1 MPMATNPMR
10 LSMDSL
16 LGQRSLPYSPV
27 RKNATARSGT
37 GERPYDYTH
46 HDKESRLRQQHGSGS
61 LAELSESD
69 KGVLDTGRTHE
80 HIPRKLCECQKS
92 SVRRQ
97 YLERAPT
104 NPELM
109 QTGHSVKDSYRDSK
123 LSAVDEDALRTD
135 GGLREEG
142 DCVCM
147 SAGSDSE
154 EGVPKRKQRRY
165 RTTFTNFQLEELERA
180 FQKTHYPD
188 VFTRE
193 ELAMRLDLTES
204 RVQVWFQNRRA
215 KWRKREKAGVQP
227 LSLNFPFL
235 GPTPSIH
242 PMGHYLGRGPFPTHL
257 FPLLDSAWTDGTT
270 SFPFFG
276 QSLASSISCLN
287 LGSFPGVST
296 SRHPAIGP
304 SFGRMFSMRPLSYP
318 RLPIPAAVGSPVPT
332 QDAMSSGARASSS
345 STPPSVSSSSP
356 ADRRASSIAAL
367 RLKAKEH
374 SAQLTQL
381 SAAALGTTR
390 REPC

>member
-1 MPMATNPMR
+1 MSCAGEGDTPEGNADKCRPPGPV
-10 LSMDSL
+10 SPYCIDSL
-16 LGQRSLPYSPV
+16 LGRRSLPYSHA
-27 RKNATARSGT
+27 RKNPPSRSGT
-37 GERPYDYTH
+37 GERPYDHTH
-46 HDKESRLRQQHGSGS
+46 HDKESLQQLHGSGS

-69 KGVLDTGRTHE
+69 KGVLDTGRIHDE
-80 HIPRKLCECQKS
+80 HIQSKPCGCQKS
-92 SVRRQ
+92 SVRCQ
-97 YLERAPT
+97 SYLESAPT

-109 QTGHSVKDSYRDSK
+109 QMGHSVTDGVYRDSK
-123 LSAVDEDALRTD
+123 LSLGDEDALRTA
-135 GGLREEG
+135 GGLREDG

-270 SFPFFG
+270 SFPLFG
-276 QSLASSISCLN
+276 QSLASSISSLN
-287 LGSFPGVST
+287 LGSFPVVST
-296 SRHPAIGP
+296 SRHSAVIGP
-304 SFGRMFSMRPLSYP
+304 PFGRFWLCTHVSSYGVNLPVLWDILHATTELSK
-318 RLPIPAAVGSPVPT
+318 AT
-332 QDAMSSGARASSS
+332 HTCSSGQSC
-345 STPPSVSSSSP
+345 PYPGQPV
-356 ADRRASSIAAL
+356 
-367 RLKAKEH
+367 
-374 SAQLTQL
+374 QL
-381 SAAALGTTR
+381 SLLLNTSLHVHLLS
-390 REPC
+390 C